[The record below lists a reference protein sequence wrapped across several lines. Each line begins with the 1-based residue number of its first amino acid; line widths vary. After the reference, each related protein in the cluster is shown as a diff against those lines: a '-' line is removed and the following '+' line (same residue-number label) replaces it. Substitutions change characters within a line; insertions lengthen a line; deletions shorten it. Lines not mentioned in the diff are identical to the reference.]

1 MAKIR
6 KTSKYGKRKIKP
18 LPPVVK
24 PVYPEYIQNFID
36 KVESTTPYVVKV
48 DQYTETNS
56 YHVGVLKKIDKVHRC
71 VWMASFV
78 DEPKW
83 LEVFWT
89 SESFKNS

>member
-24 PVYPEYIQNFID
+24 PVYPEYIQNFIN

-56 YHVGVLKKIDKVHRC
+56 YHVEVLKKIDRVHRC
-71 VWMASFV
+71 IWMASFV
-78 DEPKW
+78 DN
-83 LEVFWT
+83 LEALDKFW
-89 SESFKNS
+89 SVKLL

>member
-6 KTSKYGKRKIKP
+6 KTSKYGKRKPKL

-24 PVYPEYIQNFID
+24 PVYPEYIQNFIA
-36 KVESTTPYVVKV
+36 KVESTTSYVVKV

-83 LEVFWT
+83 LDVFWT

>member
-24 PVYPEYIQNFID
+24 PVYPEYIQNFIN

-56 YHVGVLKKIDKVHRC
+56 YHVGVLKKIDRVHRC
-71 VWMASFV
+71 IWMASFV
-78 DEPKW
+78 DN
-83 LEVFWT
+83 LEALDKFW
-89 SESFKNS
+89 SVKLL

>member
-24 PVYPEYIQNFID
+24 PVYPEYIQNFIN

-56 YHVGVLKKIDKVHRC
+56 YHVGVLKKLDKVHRC
-71 VWMASFV
+71 IWMASFV
-78 DEPKW
+78 DNSDV
-83 LEVFWT
+83 LDRFW
-89 SESFKNS
+89 SVKLL